1 MPEQHSA
8 RGRAFLCLP
17 LLILGLALAGCSALS
32 KGAAGEMAEP
42 GGAPASRAQAAMPR
56 PDLPKGLA
64 DELASRWGVEVVALR
79 QSAHGYMLDFRYR
92 VLDAEKAKPLGDR
105 RITPQLI
112 DLKSGAVHIV
122 PAPPKIGSL
131 RQTSAEMKEG
141 RIYYI
146 MFANPARRIQKGDRV
161 TVVVGDFRAES
172 LLVE

>member
-1 MPEQHSA
+1 MPEQCSP
-8 RGRAFLCLP
+8 RGRAVLCLT
-17 LLILGLALAGCSALS
+17 LSMLGLVLAGCSGLS
-32 KGAAGEMAEP
+32 KDAIGERAEP
-42 GGAPASRAQAAMPR
+42 AGAPAGLHAGMPG
-56 PDLPKGLA
+56 PDLPRGLA

-79 QSAHGYMLDFRYR
+79 HSAHGYMLDFRYR

-131 RQTSAEMKEG
+131 RQTSSVMKEG
-141 RIYYI
+141 RIYFI

-161 TVVVGDFRAES
+161 TVVVGDFRAEN

>member
-1 MPEQHSA
+1 MPEQRSPRCKA
-8 RGRAFLCLP
+8 VLCLTFSM
-17 LLILGLALAGCSALS
+17 LGLVLAGCSGLYT
-32 KGAAGEMAEP
+32 GAAGERAEP
-42 GGAPASRAQAAMPR
+42 AVAPASGLYADMPR
-56 PDLPKGLA
+56 PDLPQGLA
-64 DELASRWGVEVVALR
+64 DDLASHWGVEVVALR
-79 QSAHGYMLDFRYR
+79 HSAHGYMLDFRYR

-105 RITPQLI
+105 RIKPQLI

-161 TVVVGDFRAES
+161 SVVVGDFRADN